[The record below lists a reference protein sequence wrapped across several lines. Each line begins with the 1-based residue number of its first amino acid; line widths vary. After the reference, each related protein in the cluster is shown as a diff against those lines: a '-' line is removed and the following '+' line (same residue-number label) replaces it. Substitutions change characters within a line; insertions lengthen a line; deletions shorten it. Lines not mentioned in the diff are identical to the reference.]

1 MQQMNK
7 DIMIFICGVH
17 SLFFAIFHIAF
28 WKFFKW
34 KTELKK
40 INLANRAIM
49 QILNLCL
56 IYFFLFVAFIC
67 FFFTKEL
74 YASNLGKVF
83 LCGISLFWLLRAIE
97 QFIFLSVN
105 KLFIHVLTVLFVA
118 GFIIFL
124 LPVIL

>member
-1 MQQMNK
+1 MSK
-7 DIMIFICGVH
+7 DVIIFICGIH

-28 WKFFKW
+28 WKVFKW

-40 INLANRAIM
+40 MNLANRAIM

-56 IYFFLFVAFIC
+56 IYFFLFVAFFC

-74 YASNLGKVF
+74 YASNFGKVF
-83 LCGISLFWLLRAIE
+83 LCGISLFWLARAIE
-97 QFIFLSVN
+97 QLILLRVN
-105 KLFIHVLTVLFVA
+105 KLFVHILTVLFVL